1 MSKDN
6 EKIGANIKKFR
17 KEQRYTQKEL
27 GQLIG
32 KTESSIQKY
41 ESGATEVPRSVLES
55 IASVL
60 GLHLLDLL
68 DDASAM
74 DWFAKRDRA
83 AISFLNSIGCHVQ
96 FLPSSRYR
104 ADSISL
110 VYDGV
115 HYVIP
120 TDRFFDFIERLESKA
135 LDLISDLVKYT
146 DIL

>member
-27 GQLIG
+27 GKLIG

-41 ESGATEVPRSVLES
+41 ESGATEAPRSVLES
-55 IASVL
+55 IASAL

-68 DDASAM
+68 DDASAI
-74 DWFAKRDRA
+74 DWFAKRDES
-83 AISFLNSIGCHVQ
+83 AISFLNSIGCHIE
-96 FLPSSRYR
+96 FYR
-104 ADSISL
+104 TDNVSL
-110 VYDGV
+110 VHDGV
-115 HYVIP
+115 HYIVP
-120 TDRFFDFIERLESKA
+120 TDKFLCFIETLEVKT
-135 LDLISDLVKYT
+135 LDLIGDLVKES